1 MIGGIMDQVWLAR
14 LCGESGAIQD
24 EDTPTGVWRYELTG
38 FTVEM
43 VNTDQD
49 CGTKIIAYNS
59 GAVLFET
66 IWFDYTDEQVEEIKK
81 IFRTRA

>member
-1 MIGGIMDQVWLAR
+1 MDQVWLAR

-24 EDTPTGVWRYELTG
+24 EGTTPDVRRYELTG

-43 VNTDQD
+43 VDNEEEAS
-49 CGTKIIAYNS
+49 TKIIAYNS

-66 IWFDYTDEQVEEIKK
+66 NWFDYTDEQVEEIKK
-81 IFRTRA
+81 IFRTRV